1 MHGSYKSQVDV
12 FTGNGVGAAIPV
24 TAAANPYV
32 PVTKHIFTQV
42 VSTGTVTGAQMTY
55 DVLLKD
61 GTWVDSG
68 MGPISIAGTATFNS
82 NIEGLVS
89 PQTAQAVRTRVSGWT
104 GGTNATATSRLVD
117 LA

>member
-1 MHGSYKSQVDV
+1 MHGSYKAQTDV
-12 FTGNGVGAAIPV
+12 FTGNGVGASIPV
-24 TAAANPYV
+24 AQPANPYI
-32 PVTKHIFTQV
+32 PITKHIFTQV
-42 VSTGTVTGAQMTY
+42 VSTGTVAGAQMTY

-61 GTWVDSG
+61 GIWVDSG
-68 MGPISIAGTATFNS
+68 MGPISIAGAGTFNA

-104 GGTNATATSRLVD
+104 GGANATATSRLVD